1 MFREN
6 EKRKEIEEDQCERQ
20 RILHDVSSFK
30 EAESRRNQGNFLI
43 CLFFFKRA
51 ARKYMGNI
59 FLEEI
64 NPGVENKDS
73 NLP

>member
-30 EAESRRNQGNFLI
+30 EAESRRNQGNF
-43 CLFFFKRA
+43 
-51 ARKYMGNI
+51 
-59 FLEEI
+59 
-64 NPGVENKDS
+64 
-73 NLP
+73 